1 MQKTVER
8 LALAMA
14 ALGGAVLTAL
24 VLMTGLSVLGRGLNT
39 LAFSGLLGP
48 ADGGPGLWLQR
59 FGPITGDFELV
70 EAGIAFAVF
79 AFLPWCQLRA
89 GHATVDIFTAR
100 LPGRANRALM
110 ALWDVVFA
118 AALILIAWRLGVGMQ
133 GKMANGETTYLLQFP
148 VWWAYAASLFGATL
162 AALVAVWVAGARV
175 FTLLT
180 GRAVLAIPGQGGG
193 H

>member
-1 MQKTVER
+1 MRKTVER

-14 ALGGAVLTAL
+14 VLGGAVLTAL
-24 VLMTGLSVLGRGLNT
+24 VLVTGLSVLGRGMNS
-39 LAFSGLLGP
+39 LAHSGLLG
-48 ADGGPGLWLQR
+48 AGDAGLAGWLAR

-70 EAGIAFAVF
+70 EAGVAFAVF

-100 LPGRANRALM
+100 LPARANMALM
-110 ALWDVVFA
+110 VLWDVVFA
-118 AALILIAWRLGVGMQ
+118 AALILIAWRLGAGME
-133 GKMANGETTYLLQFP
+133 GKMRNGETTYLLQFP
-148 VWWAYAASLFGATL
+148 VWWAYACSLFGATV
-162 AALVAVWVAGARV
+162 AALVALWVAGARS

-180 GRAVLAIPGQGGG
+180 GRPVLAIPGQGGG